1 MAATTGLVLGSLVLA
16 ATAAPPRSVATL
28 RDLGPALTA
37 CFQAPDHSAGSQVTV
52 RFSLDVHG
60 AVIGTPRITFSKLV
74 GTSDDH
80 RIFIAAALGA
90 LERCTP
96 VPVTPGLGAAIA
108 GRPLSV
114 RFVGGGPS
122 QAI

>member
-1 MAATTGLVLGSLVLA
+1 MAAMTGLALTSLVLA
-16 ATAAPPRSVATL
+16 ATATTPRSVATL
-28 RDLGPALTA
+28 RDLGPALKA
-37 CFQAPDHSAGSQVTV
+37 CFQAPDHSAGSEVTV
-52 RFSLDVHG
+52 RFSLDARG
-60 AVIGTPRITFSKLV
+60 AVIGTPRITFSRLV
-74 GTSDDH
+74 GTSNDR
-80 RIFIAAALGA
+80 RIFVAAALGA

-108 GRPLSV
+108 GRLLSV